1 MVLAPSYIETFTL
14 TLKLAPLKWANY
26 RRRAKMAAVRS
37 ISAVEAVEL
46 YWKEIK
52 NTEPLSRSQEVELF
66 TRTKAGDEE
75 ARQQIITANLR
86 FVVSVARGYKDYG
99 LSLVELISEGNVGLL
114 EAVKRFD
121 ETRGFKFIT
130 YAVWWIRQAIL
141 KALAEQG
148 KIANPPMSQINDL
161 QKIEKETRALSQT
174 LGRSPTHAEVA
185 EHVDIS
191 AERTHNA
198 MVVSQKD
205 VSFDAPAYPD
215 EDTPLQAVFAGPVE
229 AGIEQR
235 FDDNEMRSTL
245 SSCLLILDERETA
258 IVRAYFGLGEDEPK
272 TLEEIGSTLGVT
284 RERVRQLRNRALDKL
299 RDSCGDLLGEFS
311 RN

>member
-1 MVLAPSYIETFTL
+1 MGYVEI
-14 TLKLAPLKWANY
+14 W
-26 RRRAKMAAVRS
+26 RMATVRS
-37 ISAVEAVEL
+37 HNAVDAVEL

-52 NTEPLSRSQEVELF
+52 DSEPLSRSQEFELF
-66 TRTKAGDEE
+66 TRAKAGDEN
-75 ARQQIITANLR
+75 ARQEIITANLR
-86 FVVSVARGYKDYG
+86 FVVSVARGYKEYG

-148 KIANPPMSQINDL
+148 KIARPPMSQINDL
-161 QKIEKETRALSQT
+161 QKIEKETSALAQT
-174 LGRSPTHAEVA
+174 LGRSPTYAEIA
-185 EHVDIS
+185 ERVDIS

-198 MVVSQKD
+198 MVVSQTD

-215 EDTPLQAVFAGPVE
+215 EDTPLQAVFAIPE
-229 AGIEQR
+229 DISIEGR
-235 FDDNEMRSTL
+235 FDDDERRNTI
-245 SSCLLILDERETA
+245 SSCLGVLDARENK
-258 IVRAYFGLGEDEPK
+258 IVSAYFGLGEDDPK
-272 TLEEIGSTLGVT
+272 TLEEIGDEMGVT
-284 RERVRQLRNRALDKL
+284 RERIRQLRNRALSKL
-299 RDSCGDLLGEFS
+299 RDSCGDLLGEFC

>member
-1 MVLAPSYIETFTL
+1 
-14 TLKLAPLKWANY
+14 
-26 RRRAKMAAVRS
+26 MAAVRS
-37 ISAVEAVEL
+37 PNTIEAVEL

-52 NTEPLSRSQEVELF
+52 DTQPLSRSQEFELF
-66 TRTKAGDEE
+66 TRSKAGDEA

-86 FVVSVARGYKDYG
+86 FVVSVARDYKDYG

-148 KIANPPMSQINDL
+148 KIARPPMSQINDL
-161 QKIEKETRALSQT
+161 QKIEKETSALSQI
-174 LGRSPTHAEVA
+174 LGRSPTHTEIA

-191 AERTHNA
+191 AQRTRNA
-198 MVVSQKD
+198 MVVSQQD
-205 VSFDAPAYPD
+205 ISFDAPAYPD
-215 EDTPLQAVFAGPVE
+215 EDTPLQAVFASPE
-229 AGIEQR
+229 RAGIEEL
-235 FDDNEMRSTL
+235 FTENEMHMTISN
-245 SSCLLILDERETA
+245 CLLVLDERETM
-258 IVRAYFGLGEDEPK
+258 ILRAYFGLGDSEPK
-272 TLEEIGSTLGVT
+272 TLEEIGHDLGVT
-284 RERVRQLRNRALDKL
+284 RERIRQLRNRALDKL